1 MKNDELLI
9 KEVTLARYGGI
20 VGSSARIEGDRY
32 AHLRIVDF
40 TVERTITCVI
50 DTDDNVAI
58 DIETG
63 DIWSLV
69 ERDSNNRISSELI
82 SGQLYPLVCNDKD
95 WSKISYLYQ
104 LTLKARAKKIYQR
117 YLENKFEEQHN
128 KQKIKNKEN

>member
-20 VGSSARIEGDRY
+20 VGSSAQMHGGIYTRL
-32 AHLRIVDF
+32 HVVDF

-50 DTDDNVAI
+50 DTNDNVAI

-63 DIWSLV
+63 DIWNLV
-69 ERDSNNRISSELI
+69 ERDDSNRILGELV

-95 WSKISYLYQ
+95 WSRISYLYQ
-104 LTLKARAKKIYQR
+104 ITLKSRAKKMHQC
-117 YLENKFEEQHN
+117 YLENKLQEQRD